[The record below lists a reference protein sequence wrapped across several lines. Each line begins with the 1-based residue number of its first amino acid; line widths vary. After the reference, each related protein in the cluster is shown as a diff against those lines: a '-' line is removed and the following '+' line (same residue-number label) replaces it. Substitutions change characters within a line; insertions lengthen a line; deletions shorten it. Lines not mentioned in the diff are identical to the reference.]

1 MPPHD
6 MIEKSGDQNRTLFFE
21 KDEDGSWRTKNENK
35 SSLSSR
41 SVCENLTEV
50 IMTETAKK
58 KKAPNEPDHTPEMF
72 RFFVDLLEKMFKYD
86 PLQRIKPDD
95 ALNHPF
101 VASIVK
107 DQVSSSNKSKSTVSE
122 TDETSPNFKG
132 GNNDSSSNLSFG
144 SEQESISRNKSLDV
158 GDISFGVSTRS
169 TSRRGASNRSTSS
182 QQNRGRRVTKSSK
195 QSEKG

>member
-86 PLQRIKPDD
+86 PLQRIIPDD